1 LVISVRAFIESP
13 FSIGRECHGYA
24 GISK

>member
-1 LVISVRAFIESP
+1 VISVRAFIESP

>member
-1 LVISVRAFIESP
+1 VISVRAFIESP

-24 GISK
+24 GISQ